1 MSEFDKRI
9 EMEYK
14 WYTGIL
20 LFYSGFLF
28 FVFVPLLY
36 TGLYWKVWYNNDVIY
51 DM

>member
-1 MSEFDKRI
+1 MSESVLRI
-9 EMEYK
+9 EMEYR

-28 FVFVPLLY
+28 LVFVPLLY
-36 TGLYWKVWYNNDVIY
+36 TGLYRKVWYNNDVIY